1 MLELNLATDSFP
13 VWKALA
19 WVFYPMTVLVAVEM
33 FFSAVDDDDDDD
45 EGGGVMT
52 AVFQGA

>member
-1 MLELNLATDSFP
+1 MLDFQLATETFT

-33 FFSAVDDDDDDD
+33 FFQAVDDDDDDD

-52 AVFQGA
+52 PV